1 MNIAKDLA
9 STAFGYFV
17 ANEIT
22 AIYVY
27 GHPQA
32 VYSLAGSPNPET
44 GALNQA
50 MYSARFTQ

>member
-1 MNIAKDLA
+1 MNIVKDLA

-32 VYSLAGSPNPET
+32 VYSLARLPDPET
-44 GALNQA
+44 GTLNQA
-50 MYSARFTQ
+50 IYSARFTQ